1 VYGDRLQIRVI
12 KSIRHKGLRSLFEK
26 GNAKGLPAAYVEKL
40 RDILFTLNSAGRL
53 PADANQLG
61 FGLYPMTGSRKGTWS
76 ITVSR
81 NWRVTFEIEKGRE
94 AVNVDFEDYH

>member
-1 VYGDRLQIRVI
+1 MI
-12 KSIRHKGLRSLFEK
+12 KSIRREALRSLFEK
-26 GNAKGLPAAYVEKL
+26 GNAKGVPPAFVEKL
-40 RDILFTLNSAGRL
+40 RDILFTLNSAAKL
-53 PADANQLG
+53 PDDARQLG
-61 FGLYPMTGSRKGTWS
+61 FGLHPMTGNRKGTWS